1 MLRKAIL
8 TAALASAIATTAW
21 AQTRA
26 TYVLTNGEKH
36 NGVIVYGRGD
46 NNIVDDKFHVNESG
60 RELVFEQPD
69 VAVIDFVGGTPTDSE
84 RRSLPDDFG
93 LMVMRDGTVHR
104 GHLHNILKPDLVQW
118 VNEGGQRNNYP
129 ISDVRRLYLNTA
141 AARSVFFNGDSQT
154 TATSG
159 QTAQIRQG
167 AFGRATVVRL
177 EGNQAWT
184 DTGIDVKRGDRVSIS
199 ATGQVQYAPGNAA
212 TPAGA
217 RGASTNYP
225 VPTMGAGGLIAKIGD
240 SAPFAIGAGNREM
253 AMPADGRLLLGIN
266 DDNHSDN
273 SGAFAVTLRK
283 Q

>member
-1 MLRKAIL
+1 MFRNAIL
-8 TAALASAIATTAW
+8 TAALVSTVAATAW

-46 NNIVDDKFHVNESG
+46 NNIVDDKFHVNQSG
-60 RELVFEQPD
+60 QELVFEQPD

-84 RRSLPDDFG
+84 RRSLPDGMG

-129 ISDVRRLYLNTA
+129 ISDVRRLYLNTD
-141 AARSVFFNGDSQT
+141 AARSVFFNGSQPA
-154 TATSG
+154 ATSG
-159 QTAQIRQG
+159 STAQIRQG
-167 AFGRATVVRL
+167 GFGRATVVRVD
-177 EGNQAWT
+177 GNQAWV
-184 DTGIDVKRGDRVSIS
+184 DSGIDVKQGDRISIS
-199 ATGQVQYAPGNAA
+199 TSGQVQYAPGNAA

-217 RGASTNYP
+217 RGANTNYP
-225 VPTMGAGGLIAKIGD
+225 VATMGAGGLIAKIGD
-240 SAPFAIGAGNREM
+240 SAPFAVGAGNRELR
-253 AMPADGRLLLGIN
+253 MPADGRLMFGIN

-273 SGAFAVTLRK
+273 SGSFAVTVRK